1 MTPGIKKNQI
11 MLCKAWGLG
20 FFFSYIWANVF
31 PIQALKISQWQVFQ
45 FVWKIINSTGN
56 INNEPETQLEEQGI
70 GGGGGVGGCGGVW
83 QEKCILVLAVALVL
97 CSWESPLISPG
108 LNFWIWK
115 INELSKVLNKVPSSS
130 RILIVYLGLSFI
142 SPKHA

>member
-1 MTPGIKKNQI
+1 MQSMRFRLFFQLYMSKCFSYPSFKNQ
-11 MLCKAWGLG
+11 
-20 FFFSYIWANVF
+20 
-31 PIQALKISQWQVFQ
+31 SQWQVFQ

-70 GGGGGVGGCGGVW
+70 GGGG

-115 INELSKVLNKVPSSS
+115 IKELSKVLNKVPSSS